1 MYTVPFNKGWF
12 DIISDL
18 HKIMLN
24 LEYDEDMYVLY
35 LDKSLFPFLRSD
47 SGETG
52 LITEWCEEC
61 HASHHSLWGIEV
73 HYMEGARHIIRIEV
87 KHDPGRY
94 LGVLDKRF
102 NFTPKTV
109 LHLEGM
115 ETLL

>member
-1 MYTVPFNKGWF
+1 MRTCTFSIWTNLYFRF
-12 DIISDL
+12 YDL
-18 HKIMLN
+18 IQ
-24 LEYDEDMYVLY
+24 ERRD
-35 LDKSLFPFLRSD
+35 LF
-47 SGETG
+47 
-52 LITEWCEEC
+52 ITEWCEEC